1 LNYEKGVY
9 LLKGLYFTRVNKV
22 EVRDDL
28 PKPQIQADEVL
39 IRVKI
44 CGICGSDIG
53 SFLTGALE
61 SQQIILGHEFSGEIV
76 EIGKENKNLKVGD
89 RVTANPNVPCLEC
102 SYCRKGQEVLCI
114 HNTIG
119 ITHNGALAEFVK
131 IRADRI
137 HKLPDSISFEEG
149 AMTEPLANAIQA
161 IKVSDFKIGNNAAVF
176 GTGTIGLLTIQALKI
191 AGASNIYA
199 IEPVESKHKLAL
211 ELGADKVFT
220 PNKWSRII
228 KLTQKIGP
236 DFIFDCVALP
246 ETVIT
251 SLQLIKRGGSI
262 IVIGIHSEPFEMKGI
277 LQLMSKNI
285 TIKGVF
291 LVDQD
296 SFKTALG
303 LLEQKRVNVKPTI
316 TKKIKLDQVPEAF
329 NKLSSGLHDDIKIQ
343 VDIG

>member
-1 LNYEKGVY
+1 M
-9 LLKGLYFTRVNKV
+9 KGLYFTRVSKI

-39 IRVKI
+39 IKVKR

-61 SQQIILGHEFSGEIV
+61 SQQIILGHEFTGEIV
-76 EIGKENKNLKVGD
+76 EIGKEIKDLKVGD
-89 RVTANPNVPCLEC
+89 RVTANPNVPCLKC
-102 SYCRKGQEVLCI
+102 SYCRNGQEILCI

-137 HKLPDSISFEEG
+137 HRLPDSVSFEEG
-149 AMTEPLANAIQA
+149 AMVEPLTNAIQA
-161 IKVSDFKIGNNAAVF
+161 VKVSGFKIGNNSAVF
-176 GTGTIGLLTIQALKI
+176 GTGTIGLLVIQVLKI
-191 AGASNIYA
+191 AGASSIYA

-228 KLTQKIGP
+228 KLTDKIGP
-236 DFIFDCVALP
+236 DFIFDCVAIP
-246 ETVIT
+246 ETIMT
-251 SLQLIKRGGSI
+251 SLQLIKRGGLI
-262 IVIGIHSEPFEMKGI
+262 MVIGIHSEPFEMKGI

-285 TIKGVF
+285 TIKGMY
-291 LVDQD
+291 LADQD
-296 SFKTALG
+296 SFKTALS
-303 LLEQKRVNVKPTI
+303 LLEQKKVNVKSLI

-329 NKLSSGLHDDIKIQ
+329 DKLSSGLHDDIKIQ
-343 VDIG
+343 VEIN

>member
-1 LNYEKGVY
+1 MKGI
-9 LLKGLYFTRVNKV
+9 YFTRINKV

-28 PKPQIQADEVL
+28 PKPQIQANEAL
-39 IRVKI
+39 IKVKN

-61 SQQIILGHEFSGEIV
+61 SQKIILGHEFSGEIV
-76 EIGKENKNLKVGD
+76 EIGKHIKDLKVGD

-102 SYCRKGQEVLCI
+102 RYCREGQEVLCI

-119 ITHNGALAEFVK
+119 VTHNGALAEFVK
-131 IRADRI
+131 IRADRV

-149 AMTEPLANAIQA
+149 AMVEPLANAIQA
-161 IKVSDFKIGNNAAVF
+161 VKVSDFKIGNNAAVF
-176 GTGTIGLLTIQALKI
+176 GMGTIGLLTIQALKI

-211 ELGADKVFT
+211 ELGADKAFT
-220 PNKWSRII
+220 PNKWSRIT
-228 KLTQKIGP
+228 KLTEKIGP

-246 ETVIT
+246 ETIIT

-285 TIKGVF
+285 TIKGMF

-296 SFKTALG
+296 SFKTALN
-303 LLEQKRVNVKPTI
+303 LLEQKRVNVKSII
-316 TKKIKLDQVPEAF
+316 TKKVKLDQVPETF

-343 VDIG
+343 VEIN

>member
-1 LNYEKGVY
+1 MKGVY
-9 LLKGLYFTRVNKV
+9 FTRINKV

-28 PKPQIQADEVL
+28 PKPQIQANEAL
-39 IRVKI
+39 IKVKN

-76 EIGKENKNLKVGD
+76 EIGKDIKDLKVGD

-102 SYCRKGQEVLCI
+102 RYCREGQEVLCI

-119 ITHNGALAEFVK
+119 VTHNGALAEFVK
-131 IRADRI
+131 IRADRV

-149 AMTEPLANAIQA
+149 AMIEPLANAIQA
-161 IKVSDFKIGNNAAVF
+161 VKVSDFKIGNNAAVF
-176 GTGTIGLLTIQALKI
+176 GMGTIGLLTIQALKI
-191 AGASNIYA
+191 AGASNIYV
-199 IEPVESKHKLAL
+199 IEPVESKYKLAL
-211 ELGADKVFT
+211 ELGADKAFT

-228 KLTQKIGP
+228 KLTEKIGP

-246 ETVIT
+246 ETFIT

-285 TIKGVF
+285 TIKGMF

-296 SFKTALG
+296 SFKTALN
-303 LLEQKRVNVKPTI
+303 LLEQKRVNVKSTI
-316 TKKIKLDQVPEAF
+316 TKKIKLDQAPEAF

-343 VDIG
+343 VEIN

>member
-1 LNYEKGVY
+1 M
-9 LLKGLYFTRVNKV
+9 KGLYFTRVNKV

-28 PKPQIQADEVL
+28 PIPQIQVDEVL
-39 IRVKI
+39 IRVKN

-61 SQQIILGHEFSGEIV
+61 SQQMILGHEFSGEIV
-76 EIGKENKNLKVGD
+76 EIGKKIKNLNVGD

-102 SYCRKGQEVLCI
+102 RYCREGQEVLCI

-119 ITHNGALAEFVK
+119 VTHNGALAEFVK
-131 IRADRI
+131 IRADRV

-149 AMTEPLANAIQA
+149 AMIEPLANAIQA
-161 IKVSDFKIGNNAAVF
+161 VKISDFKIGNNATVF

-191 AGASNIYA
+191 AGAHNIYA

-220 PNKWSRII
+220 PRQWSRII
-228 KLTQKIGP
+228 KLTEKIGP
-236 DFIFDCVALP
+236 DFIYDCVALP
-246 ETVIT
+246 GTIIT

-277 LQLMSKNI
+277 LQLMTKNI
-285 TIKGVF
+285 TIRGMF

-296 SFKTALG
+296 SFKTALR
-303 LLEQKRVNVKPTI
+303 LLEQRRVNVKSII
-316 TKKIKLDQVPEAF
+316 TKRIKLDQVPEAF
-329 NKLSSGLHDDIKIQ
+329 HKLSSGLHDDIKIQ
-343 VDIG
+343 LEID